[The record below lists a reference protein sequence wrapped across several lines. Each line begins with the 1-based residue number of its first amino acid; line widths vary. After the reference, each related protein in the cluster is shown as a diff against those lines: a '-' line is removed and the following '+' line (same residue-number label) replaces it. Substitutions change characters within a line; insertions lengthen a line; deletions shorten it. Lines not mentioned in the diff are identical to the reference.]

1 MLLKEKKLNLLGQG
15 LLLLATLIWGSTFII
30 LKDTLDSLPVM
41 LVLAVRF
48 LTSALILLAVFRK
61 RIKKMTG
68 KTFLI
73 GLTLGGVLSAA
84 YLFQTYGL
92 KDVSAGE
99 NAFLTSVYTVM
110 VPFLCWAI
118 FKRRP
123 DVYSF
128 IAGSVCILGIGCVSF
143 SNGGAFAVGIGQIL
157 TVVCAVFYALQIII
171 VDEFVKEEGPACLLF
186 LQLAV
191 VGVVCAVG
199 SCIFEFG
206 RTEISMTADAL
217 CRLIYLTLIG
227 TLGAQACQMIG
238 QKYVSASHTSILLSF
253 ESVFGLLFS
262 VLAGGERL
270 TPVSCIGFFLVFLSV
285 VISETKLRF
294 ITKRLKKKTL
304 HVEE

>member
-1 MLLKEKKLNLLGQG
+1 MLLKEKKLHFFGQG

-41 LVLAVRF
+41 LVLAARF
-48 LTSALILLAVFRK
+48 LTSALILLIVFRK
-61 RIKKMTG
+61 RMRRMTR

-73 GLTLGGVLSAA
+73 GLMLGGVVAAA

-92 KDVSAGE
+92 KEVSAGE

-123 DVYSF
+123 GAYNF
-128 IAGSVCILGIGCVSF
+128 IAGGVCILGVGCVAFSDGTSF
-143 SNGGAFAVGIGQIL
+143 AMGVGQLL

-171 VDEFVKEEGPACLLF
+171 VDGFVKEEDPACLLF
-186 LQLAV
+186 IQLAV
-191 VGVVCAVG
+191 VGVVCIVG
-199 SCIFEFG
+199 SCFFELG
-206 RTEISMTADAL
+206 RTEISLTGDAL
-217 CRLIYLTLIG
+217 WRLAYLTLIG

-262 VLAGGERL
+262 VLAGGESL

-285 VISETKLRF
+285 VISETKLKF
-294 ITKRLKKKTL
+294 ITERLKKKTSNGK
-304 HVEE
+304 E